1 MISRVLPLALFFF
14 LIGRVNSQSFTE
26 GFENIAT
33 LTDWYIQNNSDSPDL
48 DWGVGD
54 ITVFPAQVGTTGSY
68 LSVNYQSTLST
79 APATISNWLF
89 APTRTLNNGDIISFY
104 TRTTGGTPVYPDRL
118 EVRLSTAG
126 NGTNPGTTTT
136 SVGTFTTLLLSV
148 NPNLTTTA
156 YPIGWTQYSVTISGL
171 PGPTNGRVAFRYFV
185 TNGGPGGANSN
196 FIGIDSYSYT
206 SVATP
211 PSNDACANAINLT
224 QGTTCVATSGSVM
237 NATQSAIGCSGTAN
251 NDVWYKFTANT
262 TGAIINLVGSIEFDA
277 VFEVFNG
284 SSCAN
289 LTSLT
294 CIDNTF
300 EGATEST
307 TLTNLVPGQTYY
319 IRVHDW
325 LDGIPNTMG
334 FTICVVNF
342 TPCALTPPV
351 GSIVE
356 NELCGTDGN
365 GGCNAT
371 PNAYQP
377 ISCGQTVFGNAWAT
391 NGNRDLDWY
400 QFQLVEPGVV
410 TWSATAEF
418 PYNLYIV
425 DISNCANPAI
435 LATASFMA
443 CQNGSISYP
452 ITIPSNYAVLIAPNT
467 FDGYACGT
475 SNDYF
480 ATLNLPVTNPSLS
493 SSPSFICA
501 NDSSLVSGNLS
512 GGYEWFQVGN
522 QTSLGLGNSF
532 FIPDAQ
538 SYYAKY
544 TNGNGCIGYSD
555 TISVTVVPL
564 DDATFYYPTNTVCVN
579 SLNLVPT
586 IVMVPPFGY
595 FTSEPANIQFV
606 DNFLGEI
613 DMTQALEGNYTITFH
628 TEGICPNTYS
638 QNLTITS
645 NPSAEF
651 SYSNLLI
658 CNSDSIQ
665 SVVLSPNSSI
675 GFFSAN
681 SSLIDVAP
689 NSGDINPLNS
699 SNGTFVIY
707 NTIAASGSCSTVID
721 SFLVQIDGPII
732 NFPPIDTLCPN
743 APIFDLNATPIGGV
757 FSGISVTNNQFDV
770 SIGSCIVTYTVV
782 DANNCSSSTNQP
794 FTVEPSTPL
803 SFGAYPDQCADSDPL
818 SLNLGTP
825 TGGFYSGLNIQN
837 NSFLVSNAAVGGN
850 SFYYVYTS
858 NNGCTDSIQGAV
870 IVRENPI
877 IIFDP
882 LPSTCDTT
890 ASIVLAGVS
899 PVGGVFTGNGVTNG
913 SFFPSS
919 VGSGSYVVSYSITIN
934 GCSSIADQNI
944 TVDNCAGLIENS
956 SHFSIS
962 PNPSTGTVFIEST
975 NVLDQI
981 QILTIDGRIVKN
993 INQLESQ
1000 SVLINDLAPA
1010 SYFILLKSGELFYH
1024 YQLIVQ

>member
-1 MISRVLPLALFFF
+1 MISRLLTIALFSI
-14 LIGRVNSQSFTE
+14 LIGRVYCQSFTE
-26 GFENIAT
+26 GFENIAN

-48 DWGVGD
+48 DWGAGD
-54 ITVFPAQVGTTGSY
+54 NTIFSAQAGTTGSY
-68 LSVNYQSTLST
+68 LSVNYQSTLSS

-104 TRTTGGTPVYPDRL
+104 TRTTAVTPVYPDRL

-126 NGTNPGTTTT
+126 NGTNPGTTAT

-156 YPIGWTQYSVTISGL
+156 YPIGWAQYSVTISGL
-171 PGPTNGRVAFRYFV
+171 PGPTNGRIAFRYFI

-196 FIGIDSYSYT
+196 YIGIDSYSYT

-211 PSNDACANAINLT
+211 PSNDNCANSVTLT

-237 NATQSAIGCSGTAN
+237 DASQSAIGCSGTAN
-251 NDVWYKFTANT
+251 NDVWYKFIANT
-262 TGAIINLVGSIEFDA
+262 TGAIISVVGSVEFDA
-277 VFEVFNG
+277 VFEVFSG
-284 SSCAN
+284 ISCTN
-289 LTSLT
+289 LNSIT

-300 EGATEST
+300 EGDTEST

-325 LDGIPNTMG
+325 LDAIPNTMG
-334 FTICVVNF
+334 FSICVVDF
-342 TPCALTPPV
+342 IPCTLSPPV
-351 GSIVE
+351 GSIIE
-356 NELCGTDGN
+356 TELCGTDVN
-365 GGCNAT
+365 GGCYST
-371 PNAYQP
+371 PNSYQP
-377 ISCGQTVFGNAWAT
+377 ISCGETIFGTSWAT

-400 QFQLVEPGVV
+400 NFQLVEPGVV

-418 PYNLYIV
+418 PYKLYIV
-425 DISNCANPAI
+425 DITNCANPAI

-443 CQNGSISYP
+443 CENGSISYTLSTP
-452 ITIPSNYAVLIAPNT
+452 ANYAVLIVPNT
-467 FDGYACGT
+467 FNGYACGT
-475 SNDYF
+475 TNDYW
-480 ATLNLPVTNPSLS
+480 ATLTLPITQATLS
-493 SSPSFICA
+493 SSQNFICA
-501 NDSSLVSGNLS
+501 DDTSIISGNLS
-512 GGYEWFQVGN
+512 GIYDWYQVGN
-522 QTSLGLGNSF
+522 QTSLGVTSQF
-532 FIPDAQ
+532 YISDEQ

-544 TNGNGCIGYSD
+544 TNGNGCVSYSD
-555 TISVTVVPL
+555 TVSVTVFPL

-579 SLNLVPT
+579 AQNLVPT
-586 IVMVPPFGY
+586 IIMVPPFGY
-595 FTSEPANIQFV
+595 FSSEPSNIIFS

-613 DMTQALEGNYTITFH
+613 NMNQAIEGNYTITFQ
-628 TEGICPNTYS
+628 TDGICPNTYS

-645 NPSAEF
+645 NPFAEF

-689 NSGDINPLNS
+689 NTGDINPLNS

-721 SFLVQIDGPII
+721 SFLVQIDGPVI
-732 NFPPIDTLCPN
+732 NFPPIDTLCQN
-743 APIFDLNATPIGGV
+743 APIFDLNATPAGGI
-757 FSGISVTNNQFDV
+757 FSGLSVINNQFDV
-770 SIGSCIVTYTVV
+770 SIGSCVVTYTVI
-782 DANNCSSSTNQP
+782 DSNNCSSSTNQP
-794 FTVEPSTPL
+794 FTIEPSITL
-803 SFGAYPDQCADSDPL
+803 LFGEYPYQCADSDPL
-818 SLNLGTP
+818 TLNLGTP
-825 TGGFYSGLNIQN
+825 SGGYYSGLNIQN
-837 NSFLVSNAAVGGN
+837 NSFFVSNAVVGGN
-850 SFYYVYTS
+850 SFYYIYTS

-870 IVRENPI
+870 IVRENPT

-919 VGSGSYVVSYSITIN
+919 VGYGSYVVSYSITIN
-934 GCSSIADQNI
+934 GCSSTADQNV

-956 SHFSIS
+956 THFRIS
-962 PNPSTGTVFIEST
+962 PNPSTGAAFIEST
-975 NVLDQI
+975 IFLDQI
-981 QILTIDGRIVKN
+981 QVITIDGRIVKN
-993 INQLESQ
+993 ITQIESQ

-1010 SYFILLKSGELFYH
+1010 SYFIVLKSGELFFH
-1024 YQLIVQ
+1024 HQLIVQ

>member
-14 LIGRVNSQSFTE
+14 IIGRVNSQSFTE

-48 DWGVGD
+48 DWGAGD
-54 ITVFPAQVGTTGSY
+54 NTIFSAQAGTTGSY
-68 LSVNYQSTLST
+68 LSVNYQSTLSS
-79 APATISNWLF
+79 APATLSNWLF
-89 APTRTLNNGDIISFY
+89 APTRTLNNGDIISFF
-104 TRTTGGTPVYPDRL
+104 TRTTAGTPVYPDRL

-126 NGTNPGTTTT
+126 NGTNPGTTST

-171 PGPTNGRVAFRYFV
+171 PGPTNGRIAFRYFV
-185 TNGGPGGANSN
+185 TNGGPVGANSN
-196 FIGIDSYSYT
+196 YIGIDSYSYT

-211 PSNDACANAINLT
+211 PSNDICPSAVTLT

-237 NATQSAIGCSGTAN
+237 NATQSAVGCSGTAN

-262 TGAIINLVGSIEFDA
+262 TGAIINVVGSTELDA
-277 VFEVFNG
+277 VFEVFGG
-284 SSCAN
+284 SSCSN
-289 LTSLT
+289 LSSIT

-300 EGATEST
+300 EGGTETT

-342 TPCALTPPV
+342 TPCALTPPA

-356 NELCGTDGN
+356 NELCGSDLN

-377 ISCGQTVFGNAWAT
+377 ISCGETIFGSSWAT

-443 CQNGSISYP
+443 CQNGSISYAL
-452 ITIPSNYAVLIAPNT
+452 TIPSNYAVLIAPNT

-493 SSPSFICA
+493 SSPSIICA
-501 NDSSLVSGNLS
+501 NDSSLVSGNLA
-512 GGYEWFQVGN
+512 GVYEWFQVGN
-522 QTSLGLGNSF
+522 QTTLGQGNSF

-555 TISVTVVPL
+555 TLSVTVFPL

-606 DNFLGEI
+606 DNFLGVI
-613 DMTQALEGNYTITFH
+613 DMAQALEGNYTITFH

-675 GFFSAN
+675 GIFSAN

-707 NTIAASGSCSTVID
+707 NTIAASGSCTSVID
-721 SFLVQIDGPII
+721 SFLVQIDGPVI

-743 APIFDLNATPIGGV
+743 APIFDLNATPVGGV
-757 FSGISVTNNQFDV
+757 FSGLSVINNQFDA
-770 SIGSCIVTYTVV
+770 SLGSCVVTYTII

-794 FTVEPSTPL
+794 VTIEPTTTL
-803 SFGAYPDQCADSDPL
+803 LFGEYPDQCADSNPL
-818 SLNLGTP
+818 SLNLGAP
-825 TGGFYSGLNIQN
+825 SGGYYSGLNIQN
-837 NSFLVSNAAVGGN
+837 NSFLVSNAAIGGN

-858 NNGCTDSIQGAV
+858 NNGCTDSIQGIV
-870 IVRENPI
+870 IVRENPT
-877 IIFDP
+877 IIFDA
-882 LPSTCDTT
+882 LPSTCDTI
-890 ASIVLAGVS
+890 ASIVLGGVS
-899 PVGGVFTGNGVTNG
+899 PIGGVFSGNGVTNG
-913 SFFPSS
+913 SFYPSS
-919 VGSGSYVVSYSITIN
+919 VGLGTYVVSYSITIN
-934 GCSSIADQNI
+934 GCSSTADQNI
-944 TVDNCAGLIENS
+944 VVDECAGLIENNIQ
-956 SHFSIS
+956 FKVS
-962 PNPSTGTVFIEST
+962 PNPSTGNISIESPII
-975 NVLDQI
+975 LDQI
-981 QILTIDGRIVKN
+981 QILSIDGRIVKN
-993 INQLESQ
+993 ITQIESQ
-1000 SVLINDLAPA
+1000 SMMINDLKPA
-1010 SYFILLKSGELFYH
+1010 SYFIILKSGELSFH

>member
-26 GFENIAT
+26 GFENVAT
-33 LTDWYIQNNSDSPDL
+33 LTDWYIQNNSVSPDN
-48 DWGVGD
+48 DWGGGNS
-54 ITVFPAQVGTTGSY
+54 TVFPAQAGTPNSY
-68 LSVNYQSTLST
+68 LSANYQSTSS
-79 APATISNWLF
+79 PVGTISNWLF
-89 APTRTLNNGDIISFY
+89 TPTRTYNNGDVITFY
-104 TRTTGGTPVYPDRL
+104 SRTVTNPLFPDRM
-118 EVRLSTAG
+118 EVRFSSDG
-126 NGTNPGTTTT
+126 NNLDCGTTPTD
-136 SVGTFTTLLLSV
+136 VGTFTTLLLTI
-148 NPNLTTTA
+148 NPMLTTTG
-156 YPIGWTQYSVTISGL
+156 YPQVWTQYTITISGL
-171 PGPTNGRVAFRYFV
+171 PAPTNGRVALRYFV
-185 TNGGPGGANSN
+185 INGGPAGTNSEA
-196 FIGIDSYSYT
+196 IGIDSYTYT
-206 SVATP
+206 SVASP
-211 PSNDACANAINLT
+211 PSNDQCAGAISLNQGTSCNLT
-224 QGTTCVATSGSVM
+224 NGTVAY
-237 NATQSAIGCSGTAN
+237 ATESQVGCTGTAN

-262 TGAIINLVGSIEFDA
+262 TSASILVNGSASFDA
-277 VFEVFNG
+277 IYEVFNG
-284 SSCAN
+284 NCAN
-289 LTSLT
+289 LTSLS
-294 CIDNTF
+294 CVDAGV
-300 EGATEST
+300 EGENESGV
-307 TLTNLVPGQTYY
+307 LNNLNIGQTYY
-319 IRVHDW
+319 IRVYDW
-325 LDGIPNTMG
+325 LDDIPNTLTFG
-334 FTICVVNF
+334 ICVEQF
-342 TPCALTPPV
+342 TQCSLQQPV
-351 GSIVE
+351 GSLSE
-356 NELCGTDGN
+356 TELCGIDAN
-365 GGCNAT
+365 GGCSST
-371 PNAYQP
+371 PNLYQP
-377 ISCGQTVFGNAWAT
+377 ITCGETIFGSAWAT
-391 NGNRDLDWY
+391 NGSRDLDWY
-400 QFQLVEPGVV
+400 QFQLVEPGTV

-555 TISVTVVPL
+555 TLSVTVVPL

-732 NFPPIDTLCPN
+732 NFPPIDTICPN

-803 SFGAYPDQCADSDPL
+803 SFGAYPDQCAESDPL
-818 SLNLGTP
+818 ELNLGLP
-825 TGGFYSGLNIQN
+825 SGGYYSGLNIQN

-956 SHFSIS
+956 SHFRIS
-962 PNPSTGTVFIEST
+962 PNPSTGAVFIEST
-975 NVLDQI
+975 IVIDQI